1 MFYWIKTDKSLT
13 EYRALT
19 KVFAYR
25 PTLSDRAISLL
36 SATDEIFIAVLSEKD
51 TLN

>member
-25 PTLSDRAISLL
+25 PT
-36 SATDEIFIAVLSEKD
+36 SAKDEIFIAVLSEKD